1 MMSIAARVLTVLV
14 AVAAAGALR
23 KAVERESIH
32 ETIESAVW
40 LVCAVLLTR

>member
-1 MMSIAARVLTVLV
+1 MSIVARVLTVLV
-14 AVAAAGALR
+14 AIVAACTLR